1 MIVPAIHRKELS
13 VTLESVDRVLFRS
26 SACDLLAAAS
36 KALGRGAHKP
46 SFQGESMRRCGRALW
61 PLDLGLAQPARDRS
75 NKFLLGRVEGC
86 RLCKCK
92 LGIIQIFPYLS

>member
-1 MIVPAIHRKELS
+1 MIAPAIHRKELS

-36 KALGRGAHKP
+36 KALGRGHTSQAFKGKACGGVVGP
-46 SFQGESMRRCGRALW
+46 SG
-61 PLDLGLAQPARDRS
+61 LGTCAVYAQPARDRS

-86 RLCKCK
+86 RLCSAS
-92 LGIIQIFPYLS
+92 LG